1 MFDTLHNIARKETE
15 GNIAVSLSKIANA
28 LEAIALPYLYF
39 AGEFEKTLKEKK
51 LGKDKLNFIAKGETP
66 MTNELEKQFF
76 DTFGIEPKL
85 KTFAIKQDTQGD
97 LTYPPIYEYPQ
108 ISDTHYLKLIAIMSK
123 ELAMIVNLLEEN
135 LEDLKSEILKKCV
148 MYYHINAQ
156 AWGDCADKFKHQ
168 VRTLFEEG

>member
-1 MFDTLHNIARKETE
+1 
-15 GNIAVSLSKIANA
+15 
-28 LEAIALPYLYF
+28 
-39 AGEFEKTLKEKK
+39 
-51 LGKDKLNFIAKGETP
+51 
-66 MTNELEKQFF
+66 MTSELEKQFF
-76 DTFGIEPKL
+76 DTFGIEPKR
-85 KTFAIKQDTQGD
+85 GVE
-97 LTYPPIYEYPQ
+97 LTIDPTTDDNVMNEHWVCYGYPQ
-108 ISDTHYLKLIAIMSK
+108 ITDTHYLKLIAIMSK

>member
-1 MFDTLHNIARKETE
+1 
-15 GNIAVSLSKIANA
+15 
-28 LEAIALPYLYF
+28 
-39 AGEFEKTLKEKK
+39 
-51 LGKDKLNFIAKGETP
+51 

-76 DTFGIEPKL
+76 DTFGIESKL
-85 KTFAIKQDTQGD
+85 ECIKPSDERCNECGCCE
-97 LTYPPIYEYPQ
+97 LKYPQ
-108 ISDTHYLKLIAIMSK
+108 ITDTHYLKLIAIMSK

-156 AWGDCADKFKHQ
+156 AWGDCAEYFKHQ